1 MSGEFEIKVNDGN
14 FKQEVLESDIPVL
27 VDFWAEW
34 CGPCKMIAPT
44 VGEIAQEF
52 SGKVKV
58 CKANVEEAPLTA
70 TNYGV
75 MNIPTLLLFKK
86 GEPVDKIVGAIP
98 KTDIVSKI
106 NAQLS

>member
-1 MSGEFEIKVNDGN
+1 MSGEFEINVNDSN

-58 CKANVEEAPLTA
+58 CKVNVEDASLTA
-70 TNYGV
+70 TNYGI
-75 MNIPTLLLFKK
+75 MNIPTLLIFKN
-86 GEPVDKIVGAIP
+86 GETVDKMVGAVA

-106 NAQLS
+106 NAHLS